1 MQNTINKFFGKPGL
15 LDSIV
20 NRENFVLLVS
30 VAAVYGVICA
40 TPWLFVVK
48 NPSICGF

>member
-40 TPWLFVVK
+40 TPWLFV
-48 NPSICGF
+48 GFNGK